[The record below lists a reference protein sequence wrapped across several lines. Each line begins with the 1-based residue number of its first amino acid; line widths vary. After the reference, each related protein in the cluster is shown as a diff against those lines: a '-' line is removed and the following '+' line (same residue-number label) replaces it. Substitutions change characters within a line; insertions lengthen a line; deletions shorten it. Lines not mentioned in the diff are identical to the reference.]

1 MVWESISSENMLPL
15 FFFCNTHDVV
25 GPVCISRAE
34 FTLASPCGRAW
45 LLRVSEWAE
54 SLPPLPFYPRW
65 MNECRVLVPPRFSW
79 VFDGGDDDG
88 DPKPQRNHRR
98 RRSRSVEDDEEGH
111 LIYHSGDML
120 RERCIEYTLFCI
132 FISFTAYFVF
142 WGQTL
147 HDKNSYRLNFGPD
160 KCSWQHLNLS
170 WCVQHSICLFCLSFM
185 YWFFYFHR
193 SKIQSESDRAVVSTS
208 IFCL

>member
-1 MVWESISSENMLPL
+1 MYLAGWIYVGFSLWPGLAAAGIWMGRITSPSSVLPSL
-15 FFFCNTHDVV
+15 N
-25 GPVCISRAE
+25 
-34 FTLASPCGRAW
+34 
-45 LLRVSEWAE
+45 EWM
-54 SLPPLPFYPRW
+54 PRSG
-65 MNECRVLVPPRFSW
+65 PPRFSW

-142 WGQTL
+142 WGQTW
-147 HDKNSYRLNFGPD
+147 HDKNSFRLNFGPD

-193 SKIQSESDRAVVSTS
+193 SKIQSESDRAVVSSS